1 MEGDVDIAAVAALIG
16 HRTRAL
22 YLSLLLAHPTL
33 SAGELAR
40 ASRVSPAVASQHLR
54 QLELGGLVIGE
65 RQGRRRWYRLA
76 SSDVARAVETLA
88 RIAPTKPVR
97 SLRQSEEAAA
107 LRRARLCYDHLAGR
121 LGVGMTVAL
130 IQQGCLAEEDGVWH
144 LTPAGR
150 HWLQAGG
157 IDPANLRAGRR
168 PLVRPCRDWSERV
181 PHLAGAVGQALCNRL
196 LDLGWLVRQPGRR
209 SVKVVP
215 GAAVPD
221 VWRPVLNQ
229 ARGMI
234 SGS

>member
-1 MEGDVDIAAVAALIG
+1 
-16 HRTRAL
+16 
-22 YLSLLLAHPTL
+22 
-33 SAGELAR
+33 
-40 ASRVSPAVASQHLR
+40 
-54 QLELGGLVIGE
+54 
-65 RQGRRRWYRLA
+65 
-76 SSDVARAVETLA
+76 LA

-221 VWRPVLNQ
+221 VWRPVLDQ
-229 ARGMI
+229 ASGMV